1 MQQTDPA
8 TEQPISILPYVLP
21 FALYLLL
28 TQIPLQFPAYYPW
41 LHALCVALVG
51 LATIYLL
58 RGKGLVRIH
67 GNILPGILVG
77 IGGILLWIVLCDL
90 QLEAAIMSYLP
101 DWLQPQPRA
110 AFNPFRDIATP
121 LGQWSFI
128 AARILGMAVLV
139 PFAEEIF
146 WRGFL
151 LRWIISPDW
160 QKIGIGSYSLKSFC
174 WVVLL
179 FTLAHP
185 EWLAAV
191 VYCSLLNLLL
201 YWKRDLWNCIVAHGV
216 SNLILAIYVL
226 ATGTWQLW

>member
-1 MQQTDPA
+1 MQQTAPA
-8 TEQPISILPYVLP
+8 TQQPVTMLPYVLP

-28 TQIPLQFPAYYPW
+28 TQIPRQFPACYPW
-41 LHALCVALVG
+41 LYALCVTLVG
-51 LATIYLL
+51 LATITLL
-58 RGKGLVRIH
+58 RGKRLVRFH
-67 GNILPGILVG
+67 GHILPGILVG
-77 IGGILLWIVLCDL
+77 IVGIVLWILLCNL
-90 QLEAAIMSYLP
+90 QLEATIMNSLP
-101 DWLQPQPRA
+101 GWLQPQPRA
-110 AFNPFRDIATP
+110 AFNPLQDISNP
-121 LGQWSFI
+121 FGQWSFI
-128 AARILGMAVLV
+128 AVRILGMAVLV

-151 LRWIISPDW
+151 LRWIISPNW
-160 QKIGIGSYSLKSFC
+160 QKLEIGSYSLKSFC

-185 EWLAAV
+185 EWLAAI

-201 YWKRDLWNCIVAHGV
+201 YWKRDLWNCIVAHGI

>member
-1 MQQTDPA
+1 MQQTAAA
-8 TEQPISILPYVLP
+8 TQKPISMRPYVIP

-28 TQIPLQFPAYYPW
+28 TQIPLKFPACYPW
-41 LHALCVALVG
+41 LYALCVTVVG

-58 RGKGLVRIH
+58 RGKGLVRYH

-77 IGGILLWIVLCDL
+77 SIGIFLWIVLCNL
-90 QLEAAIMSYLP
+90 HLEAAIMSYFP
-101 DWLQPQPRA
+101 DWMQPTPRA
-110 AFNPFRDIATP
+110 AFNPFQDIANP

-128 AARILGMAVLV
+128 ATRILGMAVLV

-151 LRWIISPDW
+151 LRWVISPNW
-160 QKIGIGSYSLKSFC
+160 QQVEIGSYSVKSFC

-185 EWLAAV
+185 EWFAAI
-191 VYCSLLNLLL
+191 VYCALLNLLL

>member
-1 MQQTDPA
+1 MQQTTSA
-8 TEQPISILPYVLP
+8 SEQSASTLPYVLP

-28 TQIPLQFPAYYPW
+28 AQIPMQFPAHYPW
-41 LHALCVALVG
+41 LHALCVGLVG

-58 RGKGLVRIH
+58 RGKELIQMHR
-67 GNILPGILVG
+67 NILPGILVG
-77 IGGILLWIVLCDL
+77 IGGIFLWIVLCNF
-90 QLEAAIMSYLP
+90 QLEAVIMRYLP
-101 DWLQPQPRA
+101 HWLQPSARA
-110 AFNPFRDIATP
+110 AFNPFLDIAHP

-128 AARILGMAVLV
+128 ASRILGMAVLV
-139 PFAEEIF
+139 PFVEEVF

-151 LRWIISPDW
+151 LRWVISPDW
-160 QKIGIGSYSLKSFC
+160 RQVSIGSYSLKSFV

-185 EWLAAV
+185 EWLAAA

-216 SNLILAIYVL
+216 SNLILAVYVL
-226 ATGTWQLW
+226 LTGTWQLW

>member
-1 MQQTDPA
+1 MQQTAPA
-8 TEQPISILPYVLP
+8 STPLPSLPYIAP

-28 TQIPLQFPAYYPW
+28 TQIPLKFPAHYPW
-41 LHALCVALVG
+41 LHGGCVLLVG
-51 LATIYLL
+51 LVTIGLL

-67 GNILPGILVG
+67 GDILPGILCG
-77 IGGILLWIVLCDL
+77 IVGILLWILLCNL
-90 QLEAAIMSYLP
+90 QLEALLMQHLP
-101 DWLQPQPRA
+101 DWLQPESRA
-110 AFNPFRDIATP
+110 AFNPLAEIASP
-121 LGQWSFI
+121 LGRWSFI
-128 AARILGMAVLV
+128 AVRILGMAVLV
-139 PFAEEIF
+139 PFAEELF

-160 QKIGIGSYSLKSFC
+160 RQVSIGHYSLKSFV

-185 EWLAAV
+185 EWLAAA

-216 SNLILAIYVL
+216 SNLLLAIYVL
-226 ATGTWQLW
+226 LTGAWQLW

>member
-1 MQQTDPA
+1 MQQSTSA
-8 TEQPISILPYVLP
+8 KEQPASMLPYVLP

-28 TQIPLQFPAYYPW
+28 TQIPMKFPAHYPL
-41 LHALCVALVG
+41 LHGVCVGIVG

-58 RGKGLVRIH
+58 RSKRLFQIH
-67 GNILPGILVG
+67 RNILPGVLVG
-77 IGGILLWIVLCDL
+77 IGGIFLWIVLCNIN
-90 QLEAAIMSYLP
+90 LEASIMRYLP
-101 DWLQPQPRA
+101 EWLQPEPRA
-110 AFNPFRDIATP
+110 AFNPFQDIASS

-128 AARILGMAVLV
+128 AIRILGMAVLV
-139 PFAEEIF
+139 PVAEEIF

-151 LRWIISPDW
+151 LRWVISPNW
-160 QKIGIGSYSLKSFC
+160 QEVEIGSYSFKSFC
-174 WVVLL
+174 WIVAL

-185 EWLAAV
+185 EWFAAII
-191 VYCSLLNLLL
+191 YCSLLNLLL

>member
-1 MQQTDPA
+1 MQQSA
-8 TEQPISILPYVLP
+8 SVKGQPTAMLPYILP

-28 TQIPLQFPAYYPW
+28 TQIPMKFPAYYPW
-41 LHALCVALVG
+41 LYGVCVGLVG

-58 RGKGLVRIH
+58 RGKGIVQIH
-67 GNILPGILVG
+67 RNILPGLLVG
-77 IGGILLWIVLCDL
+77 IGGIFLWIVLCNL
-90 QLEAAIMSYLP
+90 QLEAAIMRHLP

-110 AFNPFRDIATP
+110 AFNPFQDISNP

-128 AARILGMAVLV
+128 ATRILGMAVLV

-151 LRWIISPDW
+151 LRWVISPNW
-160 QKIGIGSYSLKSFC
+160 QKVEIGSYSLKSFC

-185 EWLAAV
+185 EWLAAIA
-191 VYCSLLNLLL
+191 YCSLLNLLL

-226 ATGTWQLW
+226 ATGAWQLW

>member
-1 MQQTDPA
+1 MQQTTTA
-8 TEQPISILPYVLP
+8 KEQPVSMLPYILP

-28 TQIPLQFPAYYPW
+28 TQIPLQFPAHYPW
-41 LHALCVALVG
+41 LYALCVSLVG

-58 RGKGLVRIH
+58 RGKGLFQMHR
-67 GNILPGILVG
+67 NILPGVLVG
-77 IGGILLWIVLCDL
+77 VIGIVLWIVLCNL

-110 AFNPFRDIATP
+110 AFNPLQDIANP
-121 LGQWSFI
+121 IGRWSFI
-128 AARILGMAVLV
+128 GFRILGMAVLV

-151 LRWIISPDW
+151 LRWIISPNW
-160 QKIGIGSYSLKSFC
+160 QKLAIGSYSLKSFC

-185 EWLAAV
+185 EWLAAI